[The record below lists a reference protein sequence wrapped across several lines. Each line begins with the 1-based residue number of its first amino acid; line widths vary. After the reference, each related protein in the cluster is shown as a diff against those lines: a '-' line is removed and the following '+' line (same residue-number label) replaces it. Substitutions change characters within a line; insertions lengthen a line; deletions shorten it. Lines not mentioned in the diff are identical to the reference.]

1 LNERGFHEGV
11 RITGRDT
18 RAPRREELE
27 SKSVKELQEI
37 CRFKEIDMSKCEN
50 KRNLEDLIIS
60 NYFGLKRCKQVMLAH
75 VSPAGS

>member
-1 LNERGFHEGV
+1 M
-11 RITGRDT
+11 
-18 RAPRREELE
+18 E